1 MKGSLSLCLVRSGTV
16 YILKRGRGDQSLRA
30 VVKDSFVEVWKRRVW
45 TDLFVFINLEDVAE
59 RDGHLD
65 EHRVP

>member
-1 MKGSLSLCLVRSGTV
+1 M
-16 YILKRGRGDQSLRA
+16 QA
-30 VVKDSFVEVWKRRVW
+30 AVKDSFVESGEGG